1 MNRNRF
7 IKALLFSVTMPS
19 LLWTSCN
26 NGQSTDKKAA
36 VKTFTCPMHP
46 QIVQNHAGTCPICGM
61 DLVPFD
67 KSNKDRFLTLN
78 QNQQTLANIT
88 TMIVGAGNME
98 DYTAINGRFAVNPE
112 ETNFVSSRNAG
123 RIEQLYIKET
133 GIPIHKGQAIYKL
146 YSEELLTLQ
155 KEYLMTYKQA
165 EQFKN
170 DKRFQEIFEGAKQK
184 LLLYGQTPQ
193 QLSSLINNEKTS
205 PYITIYAPSGG
216 TVAEVLASE
225 GQYVNEGT
233 SVLRLEG
240 YQSMWVEADIYPREA
255 SLIKE
260 GQKLSVL
267 VNNNSGSR
275 LSMEVQ
281 FITPSYQNNSQIMQ
295 LRGTVP
301 NTDQSIKAGMPAT
314 ILLPRTSKTGALTLP
329 SNAIIRNG
337 KTSHVWV
344 ALGQERFQAR
354 AIKTGI
360 ESFDQTEIVAGL
372 TAGDKVVVSGAY
384 LLYSEYVLKK
394 GGHPLD

>member
-1 MNRNRF
+1 MNRNHF
-7 IKALLFSVTMPS
+7 IKTLLSSVVMPS

-26 NGQSTDKKAA
+26 NEQPTDKKAV

-46 QIVQNHAGTCPICGM
+46 QIVQDHAGTCPICGM

-67 KSNKDRFLTLN
+67 KSNKDRFLTLD
-78 QNQQTLANIT
+78 QNQQALANLS
-88 TMIVGAGNME
+88 TMIVGANSLE
-98 DYTAINGRFAVNPE
+98 DYLAINGRFTVNPE
-112 ETNFVSSRNAG
+112 ETNFISSRNPG

-133 GIPIHKGQAIYKL
+133 GIPIRRGQAIYKL

-205 PYITIYAPSGG
+205 PYITIYAPSSG

-225 GQYVNEGT
+225 GQYVSEGA

-267 VNNNSGSR
+267 VNNNSSSP
-275 LSMEVQ
+275 LSMDVQ
-281 FITPSYQNNSQIMQ
+281 FITPSYQSNSQIMQ
-295 LRGTVP
+295 LRGTVS
-301 NTDQSIKAGMPAT
+301 NADQLIQAGMPAT
-314 ILLPRTSKTGALTLP
+314 ILLPRTSKTAALTVP
-329 SNAIIRNG
+329 NNAIIRNG
-337 KTSHVWV
+337 KSSHVWV
-344 ALGQERFQAR
+344 ALSKEKFQPR
-354 AIKTGI
+354 AVKTGV
-360 ESFDQTEIVAGL
+360 ESFDQTEITAGL

-394 GGHPLD
+394 GGQPLD

>member
-1 MNRNRF
+1 MNRNQF
-7 IKALLFSVTMPS
+7 IKTFLLSAAMPS
-19 LLWTSCN
+19 LLWISCN
-26 NGQSTDKKAA
+26 NEQSTNKQAA

-46 QIVQNHAGTCPICGM
+46 QIVQDHVGTCPICGM

-67 KSNKDRFLTLN
+67 KSNKDRFLTLD
-78 QNQQTLANIT
+78 QNQQALANIS
-88 TMIVGAGNME
+88 TMIVGAGNLE
-98 DYTAINGRFAVNPE
+98 DYLAINGRFAVNPE

-133 GIPIHKGQAIYKL
+133 GISIHKGQAIYKL

-184 LLLYGQTPQ
+184 LLLYGQTSQ

-216 TVAEVLASE
+216 TVAEVLVNE

-240 YQSMWVEADIYPREA
+240 YQSMWVEADIYSREA

-267 VNNNSGSR
+267 VNNNSSSR
-275 LSMEVQ
+275 VSMDVQ
-281 FITPSYQNNSQIMQ
+281 FITPSYQSNSQIMQ

-301 NTDQSIKAGMPAT
+301 NADQSIQAGMPAT
-314 ILLPRTSKTGALTLP
+314 ILLPRTSKTTALTVP

-337 KTSHVWV
+337 KSSHVWV
-344 ALGQERFQAR
+344 ALSKEKFQPR
-354 AIKTGI
+354 AIKTGV
-360 ESFDQTEIVAGL
+360 ESFDQTEITAGL
-372 TAGDKVVVSGAY
+372 AAGDKVVVSGTY

-394 GGHPLD
+394 GGQPLD

>member
-7 IKALLFSVTMPS
+7 IKALLFSITTPS

-26 NGQSTDKKAA
+26 NGKSTDKKAA
-36 VKTFTCPMHP
+36 AKTFTCPMHP
-46 QIVQNHAGTCPICGM
+46 QIVQDHAGTCPICGM

-67 KSNKDRFLTLN
+67 KSNKDRFLTLS
-78 QNQQTLANIT
+78 QNQQILANIT

-155 KEYLMTYKQA
+155 KEYLMTHKQA
-165 EQFKN
+165 KQFKN
-170 DKRFQEIFEGAKQK
+170 DKRFQEIFEGARQK

-205 PYITIYAPSGG
+205 PYITIFAPSNG

-240 YQSMWVEADIYPREA
+240 YQSMWVEADIYPKEA
-255 SLIKE
+255 SLVKE
-260 GQKLSVL
+260 GQILSVL
-267 VNNNSGSR
+267 TNGNASSP
-275 LSMEVQ
+275 LPMKVQ
-281 FITPSYQNNSQIMQ
+281 FIAPSYQSSSQIMQ
-295 LRGTVP
+295 LRGTVA

-314 ILLPRTSKTGALTLP
+314 ILLPRTAKTEALTLP

-344 ALGQERFQAR
+344 ALSQEKFQAR

-394 GGHPLD
+394 GGQPLD

>member
-1 MNRNRF
+1 MNRNHF
-7 IKALLFSVTMPS
+7 IKTLLLSVAMPS

-26 NGQSTDKKAA
+26 NKQSTDKQAA

-46 QIVQNHAGTCPICGM
+46 QIVQDHAGTCPICGM

-67 KSNKDRFLTLN
+67 KNNKDHFLTLD
-78 QNQQTLANIT
+78 QNQQALANIS
-88 TMIVGAGNME
+88 TMIVGASGLE
-98 DYTAINGRFAVNPE
+98 DYLAINGRFTVNPE

-133 GIPIHKGQAIYKL
+133 GIPIRKGQAIYKL

-165 EQFKN
+165 EQFKD

-267 VNNNSGSR
+267 VNNNSSSPV
-275 LSMEVQ
+275 SMDVQ

-301 NTDQSIKAGMPAT
+301 NADQSIQAGMPAT
-314 ILLPRTSKTGALTLP
+314 ILLPRTSKTAALTVP

-337 KTSHVWV
+337 KSSHVWV
-344 ALGQERFQAR
+344 ALSKEKFQPR
-354 AIKTGI
+354 AIKTGV
-360 ESFDQTEIVAGL
+360 ESFDQTEITAGL

-394 GGHPLD
+394 GGQPLD